1 MTSGHAQNS
10 PRGLLL
16 KNELRVGGN
25 GRIMKN
31 TAALPGDSADGTA
44 IRFVHNSTGRSLAI
58 NLLGTTWTW
67 IGTTTKQPQ

>member
-1 MTSGHAQNS
+1 MTGGHPQSS
-10 PRGLLL
+10 PRGLFQ
-16 KNELRVGGN
+16 KSELRVGGG

-67 IGTTTKQPQ
+67 IGTTTKQPE